1 MAQILKG
8 APVVEALNNKM
19 IEEINQLKSEGIE
32 PTLCIFRVGER
43 PDDLS
48 YERGAM

>member
-1 MAQILKG
+1 MTARMKKDVEELK
-8 APVVEALNNKM
+8 AA
-19 IEEINQLKSEGIE
+19 GIT

-48 YERGAM
+48 Y